1 MPARLA
7 APAAQA
13 SSGAGPAGLLPA
25 RRRHG
30 ELVFQLSAA
39 MPEHV
44 EVSAVQYL
52 GRHDRYAE
60 PLAPSSTTGRN
71 LGWNLIPPSK
81 RMTSAFM

>member
-1 MPARLA
+1 
-7 APAAQA
+7 
-13 SSGAGPAGLLPA
+13 
-25 RRRHG
+25 
-30 ELVFQLSAA
+30 